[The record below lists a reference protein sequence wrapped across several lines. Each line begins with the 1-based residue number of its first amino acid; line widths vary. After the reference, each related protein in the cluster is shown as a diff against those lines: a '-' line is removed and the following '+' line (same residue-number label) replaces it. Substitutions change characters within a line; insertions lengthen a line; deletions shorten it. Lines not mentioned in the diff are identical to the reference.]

1 MGQNPRVL
9 KSGVHDQSFYKTMW
23 DTVMG
28 GRVWQGELVNKRK
41 DGSLYT
47 EEMTITP
54 VFDRAGNISHFIA
67 IKQDVTERQRA
78 QEALRQSE
86 QRVRLKLESILSPE
100 GEIGNLDLAD
110 IIDVPKIQ
118 SLMDEFHKLVGIPMA
133 IIDLKGNVLVG
144 VGWQKICTQFHRV
157 HPETCKHCL
166 ESDLQLT
173 AGIAPGEFRLYKCK
187 NNMWDVATPIMVG
200 GQHMG
205 NLFCGQFFFEGE
217 AV

>member
-133 IIDLKGNVLVG
+133 IIDSRGWVG
-144 VGWQKICTQFHRV
+144 SAGRKFAPNSTECIRKPASMFGERPSTDSRHR
-157 HPETCKHCL
+157 
-166 ESDLQLT
+166 SRGIQALQMQ
-173 AGIAPGEFRLYKCK
+173 E
-187 NNMWDVATPIMVG
+187 
-200 GQHMG
+200 
-205 NLFCGQFFFEGE
+205 
-217 AV
+217 